1 MPILSSSRAERLA
14 ALRAEVRAIESAA
27 VKGKECLPFGV
38 AAVDRRLEGGG
49 LATAALTGRN
59 IGDAAIACMR
69 GSGRVPAFPM
79 TPPLPCSSPASPLG
93 CLAPSFGPWPAAT
106 FSLPA

>member
-1 MPILSSSRAERLA
+1 MPVLSSPRAERLA

-49 LATAALTGRN
+49 LATAALHEW
-59 IGDAAIACMR
+59 
-69 GSGRVPAFPM
+69 SGRVPTFPT

-93 CLAPSFGPWPAAT
+93 CLAPSFGPWPAAI